1 MRLIDADK
9 LKEVFAVPSYEAFGV
24 TTICSIID
32 DAPTVD
38 AEPVRLGKWEVKQ
51 QTKTFNEYMTI
62 SGRYPTCNLCGF
74 AEIGPFNETNYCP
87 NCGAKMQGEKDD
99 E

>member
-38 AEPVRLGKWEVKQ
+38 AKPVQHGRWLPY
-51 QTKTFNEYMTI
+51 QTPIETRQ
-62 SGRYPTCNLCGF
+62 SGWICNQCSGVVYDVSN
-74 AEIGPFNETNYCP
+74 GDTDYCP
-87 NCGAKMQGEKDD
+87 NCGAKMNLGVVKNVD
-99 E
+99 